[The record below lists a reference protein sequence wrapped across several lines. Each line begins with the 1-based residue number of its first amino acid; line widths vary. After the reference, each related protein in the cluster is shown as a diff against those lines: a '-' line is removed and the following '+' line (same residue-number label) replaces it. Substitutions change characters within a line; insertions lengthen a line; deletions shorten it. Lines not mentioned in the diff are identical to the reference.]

1 MCLSRIEE
9 VKAVR
14 AKTQIRKILVVAL
27 VILANTFPYTS
38 IKTEAKMPGIVKL
51 WERNMDLDATYIRP
65 IIMDSSILLYRDL
78 GPYCCPYLHLFY
90 SLNVDN
96 GNENWR
102 YPTNLK
108 NTIYDIATFEND
120 VYIQK
125 GDEIYYTDVSEYMG
139 YEYPYANLKQYK
151 ENPDDQYNGIE
162 ISYNKL
168 WVGIG
173 KNIFTFDVTAAT
185 QTLLQKYGVDGSH
198 SLRFSDENDKYALC
212 LGEKDKRNDSVFMI
226 DKITGKTMWEFALS
240 WDVNN
245 SINNAFFM
253 EDNIVLSYR
262 NSEGSGIVFAG
273 LQNGEYKV
281 IWEKKLAL
289 AWAKMENKE
298 QIKEGKIFIPYIQRD
313 SEKDDKSY
321 HAKLMCLKAS
331 NGEVLQDIDVKE
343 SQDMDFI
350 AFEKNPVV
358 YEAYKDASYITAY
371 DIKDGSKVW
380 SYQVPNQIGG
390 VSYRNGVI
398 CFQNNDSVFCYY
410 LMEYEQ

>member
-1 MCLSRIEE
+1 
-9 VKAVR
+9 
-14 AKTQIRKILVVAL
+14 
-27 VILANTFPYTS
+27 
-38 IKTEAKMPGIVKL
+38 
-51 WERNMDLDATYIRP
+51 
-65 IIMDSSILLYRDL
+65 
-78 GPYCCPYLHLFY
+78 
-90 SLNVDN
+90 
-96 GNENWR
+96 NENWR
-102 YPTNLK
+102 YPTNL
-108 NTIYDIATFEND
+108 NDTIYDIATFEND

-151 ENPDDQYNGIE
+151 ESPDDQYNGIE

-185 QTLLQKYGVDGSH
+185 QTLIQKYSVDGLH

-313 SEKDDKSY
+313 SEEDDKSY

-398 CFQNNDSVFCYY
+398 CFQNNDTVSCYY
-410 LMEYEQ
+410 LMEYGQK